1 MARQLPEER
10 VLEGATR
17 LSLTDIS
24 KSYGGVHAIRHADF
38 HVLPGEVH
46 ALVGENGAGKSTL
59 IKILAGAE
67 SADTGAI
74 TLGGEPVTI
83 RNAADAINL
92 GIATVYQEAQLF
104 GQLTVAENIFLGRE
118 VTKDVRVDWDAQN
131 RQVVQSLAAFGL
143 GQEFVTRKVE
153 ELSAAQ
159 QQQVSIA
166 KALALEARVLILDE
180 PSAILTDAEI
190 ENLFSAIRRLAAK
203 GVSIIYITHRLD
215 ELFRIADVVTVMRDG
230 RTLGTFGIDGL
241 DIATVADLMVGG
253 EFIGRTAGHAVNTK
267 GEVRLVLNEL
277 RSRHFHDVTLN
288 VLSGEVVVLYGL
300 IGSGVAEISAAT
312 YGQAPVTGGA
322 MTLNG
327 RPFLPSSPKQA
338 QRRGLA
344 MLPANR
350 KKEGLFSFQPIAFNV
365 SVGALWLF
373 RRLGVFMDK
382 GKESRTADEMIKAL
396 AIKTPDSV
404 RAVDTLSGGNAQK
417 VVLARQLVNHPDVLV
432 LAEPTQGVDIGAKDE
447 IHRIIDELCDG
458 GTAVLISTSDLSE
471 AMRIADRLIVIR
483 NGTTFTEFGR
493 GASQAAVLAAASGQ
507 LTEDQE
513 KSLSEVVEA

>member
-344 MLPANR
+344 R
-350 KKEGLFSFQPIAFNV
+350 
-365 SVGALWLF
+365 
-373 RRLGVFMDK
+373 
-382 GKESRTADEMIKAL
+382 
-396 AIKTPDSV
+396 
-404 RAVDTLSGGNAQK
+404 
-417 VVLARQLVNHPDVLV
+417 
-432 LAEPTQGVDIGAKDE
+432 
-447 IHRIIDELCDG
+447 
-458 GTAVLISTSDLSE
+458 
-471 AMRIADRLIVIR
+471 
-483 NGTTFTEFGR
+483 
-493 GASQAAVLAAASGQ
+493 
-507 LTEDQE
+507 
-513 KSLSEVVEA
+513 